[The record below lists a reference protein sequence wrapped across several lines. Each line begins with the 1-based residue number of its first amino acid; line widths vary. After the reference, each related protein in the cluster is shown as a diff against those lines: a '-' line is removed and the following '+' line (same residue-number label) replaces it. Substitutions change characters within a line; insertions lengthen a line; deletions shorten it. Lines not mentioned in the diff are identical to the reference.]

1 MYLGFA
7 VIVML
12 LGSVGVPASAQAPGL
27 PVQGGGTPKGVTIG
41 ASIGFPN
48 EDALKGSAYQA
59 ELSYG
64 GRRAG
69 IAAFVSRRD
78 VSGTT
83 FGDTSWGGL
92 ALTYKAIGGPLVP
105 FAVNLQAGAAFHP
118 STSSGNAL
126 WHVPVGVGIS
136 WVFARPLV
144 AIKPWVAPRLDVSR
158 VSGGNPQTT
167 SDFGMSAG
175 IDFGLLNGIG
185 VQVAF
190 DRVWAD
196 QITPGSFGV
205 GLSYTFK

>member
-1 MYLGFA
+1 
-7 VIVML
+7 L
-12 LGSVGVPASAQAPGL
+12 LVSVAARASAQAPGI

-48 EDALKGSAYQA
+48 DDALGGSAYQA
-59 ELSYG
+59 EVSYG

-69 IAAFVSRRD
+69 IAGFVSRRD
-78 VSGTT
+78 YSGNA
-83 FGDTSWGGL
+83 GDTSWGGL

-118 STSSGNAL
+118 STSSGNAA

-136 WVFARPLV
+136 WTFARPLV
-144 AIKPWVAPRLDVSR
+144 AVKPWVAPRLDVSR
-158 VSGGNPQTT
+158 VSGAISRTT